1 VRLIK
6 FTVIRF
12 CISFST
18 HKSNKRPNSK
28 SFVGIG
34 GTAVASAAVA
44 MKEKGVAVTGSD
56 QNVYPTMSTFWAGK
70 QIKVI
75 NS

>member
-1 VRLIK
+1 
-6 FTVIRF
+6 
-12 CISFST
+12 
-18 HKSNKRPNSK
+18 
-28 SFVGIG
+28 
-34 GTAVASAAVA
+34 